1 MAKKTSVE
9 SIQKGYERL
18 KNKLLRLGPI
28 LQGSITPRTIELETP
43 KAPGRMKQ
51 YGPYYQWTCKRQGRT
66 VNINLSS
73 SQAKAYS
80 KAIKNHRQLETI
92 IAEMRTLSLK
102 ILESTTQGV
111 KKRKPRI
118 KAK

>member
-9 SIQKGYERL
+9 SIQKKYERL
-18 KNKLLRLGPI
+18 KNKILRLGII
-28 LQGSITPRTIELETP
+28 LQGSINPRTIELEDP
-43 KAPGRMKQ
+43 KAPGRMKR
-51 YGPYYQWTCKRQGRT
+51 YGPYYQWTWKRQGQT

-80 KAIKNHRQLETI
+80 KAIKNHRQLNKILE
-92 IAEMRTLSLK
+92 EMRTLSLK